1 MSTHLRNLLLL
12 AALCW
17 VAPASAGYE
26 PVEKACHGSS
36 AASPLTITAEGASGV
51 RVFDADRRAFL
62 P

>member
-12 AALCW
+12 VALCW

-26 PVEKACHGSS
+26 PVEKACPGS
-36 AASPLTITAEGASGV
+36 AASPLTMPAEGASGV
-51 RVFDADRRAFL
+51 RMVDADRSAFL